1 MFPSDIFQKYEYD
14 MYTVCSF
21 SEIAPYDL
29 FFNLVLP
36 FASLRPVGRLRF
48 LVIFLGRQNC
58 FIQVLSHWPYDL
70 AEAGP
75 SSPGLYGWKASIS
88 YSDSCWIPRTE
99 DSNRL
104 ISQNIQK
111 LALACWTAP
120 NIAGSVS
127 KTSWVW
133 KKGVYQLGAWK
144 GVWKRDTIQ

>member
-14 MYTVCSF
+14 MYTDCSL

-99 DSNRL
+99 DSSRL

-111 LALACWTAP
+111 LDRK
-120 NIAGSVS
+120 SV
-127 KTSWVW
+127 V
-133 KKGVYQLGAWK
+133 
-144 GVWKRDTIQ
+144 